1 MELRRFDAAR
11 FAVRVNRVQHNA
23 EHADTNRNADP
34 ENQHVQSI
42 DFGTEFGNHDA
53 GVRDTGRHINL
64 VLGIG
69 SKRRKRRRG

>member
-1 MELRRFDAAR
+1 MKLRRFNTAR
-11 FAVRVNRVQHNA
+11 FAVRVNRIKHNA

-42 DFGTEFGNHDA
+42 NFCTKLGNHGA
-53 GVRDTGRHINL
+53 GVRDSGRHINL